1 MPYFNEKRG
10 RWCAS
15 KEIDGKRKQKWFRT
29 KGEAKAWEAQQNAES
44 WTKAETLAVTV
55 LEVCNRY
62 LDDVQDRMHVR
73 TYKDKVTCCKRFLK
87 VLPHGASV
95 DDLNPDIAQAFF
107 AKQRKSR
114 GPSPANRDRKNLAAL
129 WTWAKELKIVSG
141 ENPFLAC
148 KEYPVDEKVRYV
160 PPVEDMERILAT
172 ETGAVRLWLLAM
184 LHTAGRRG
192 ELFRMKWSDVDF
204 DAGMIRLWT
213 RKRKTGVLVGK
224 WIRMTRALAAE
235 LKPYEARARS
245 EFVFC
250 QEDGQPFTSRQA
262 LMRRVCKR
270 AKVRYFSFHAIRH
283 LSACMLDK
291 AMLPLTDIQ
300 KVLRHTRATTTDH
313 YLRSLMDKPGAVTD
327 HAFEMSP
334 GGKVWEMKKASGE

>member
-29 KGEAKAWEAQQNAES
+29 KTEAKTWEATQSPES
-44 WTKAETLAVTV
+44 WAKAKSQADTV
-55 LEVCNRY
+55 LRICNRY
-62 LDDVQDRMHVR
+62 LDDVQDRMHIR
-73 TYKDKVTCCKRFLK
+73 TYKDKATCCKRFLRA
-87 VLPHGASV
+87 LPHGASIY
-95 DDLNPDIAQAFF
+95 DLNPDMAKKFF
-107 AKQRKSR
+107 VEQCRTR
-114 GPSPANRDRKNLAAL
+114 GPSPANRDRKNLAAM
-129 WTWAKELKIVSG
+129 WTWAKELEIISG

-148 KEYPVDEKVRYV
+148 KEYPVDEKVKYV
-160 PPVEDMERILAT
+160 PPVEHMAKILAT
-172 ETGAVRLWLLAM
+172 ETGAVRLWLLTM

-204 DAGMIRLWT
+204 EKGMIRLWT
-213 RKRKTGVLVGK
+213 KKRKTGVLVGK
-224 WIRMTRALAAE
+224 WIRMTKALAAE
-235 LKPYEARARS
+235 LKPYKAWARS

-250 QEDGQPFTSRQA
+250 QQDGQPFTSRQA

-283 LSACMLDK
+283 LCACMLDK

-300 KVLRHTRATTTDH
+300 KVLRHSRASTTDI
-313 YLRSLMDKPGAVTD
+313 YLRSLEDKPGAVTD
-327 HAFEMSP
+327 HAFDMPPAGKAREM
-334 GGKVWEMKKASGE
+334 EKASGE